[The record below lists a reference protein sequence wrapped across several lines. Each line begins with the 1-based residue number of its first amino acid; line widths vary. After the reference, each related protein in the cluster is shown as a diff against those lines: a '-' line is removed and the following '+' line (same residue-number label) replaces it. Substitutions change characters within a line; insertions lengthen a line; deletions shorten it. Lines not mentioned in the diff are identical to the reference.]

1 MENGQQAGGWQNES
15 TLADRAALFKALG
28 DPTRL
33 SILEAVAA
41 EPDVCACGLLDRLHI
56 SQPTLSHH
64 AKILCSTGIITC
76 EKRGKWSHYRLSPA
90 RIDEI
95 LRYLT
100 SLGE

>member
-1 MENGQQAGGWQNES
+1 MENGQHPNGAPNDNE
-15 TLADRAALFKALG
+15 LFDRAALFKALG

-33 SILEAVAA
+33 SILEAIAA

-95 LRYLT
+95 LRYPT